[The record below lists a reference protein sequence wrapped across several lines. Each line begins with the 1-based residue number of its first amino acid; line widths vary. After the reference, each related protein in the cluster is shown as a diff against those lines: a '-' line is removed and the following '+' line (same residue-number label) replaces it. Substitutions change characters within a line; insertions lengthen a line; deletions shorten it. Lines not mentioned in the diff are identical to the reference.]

1 MTFDWS
7 EVRALW
13 PPPFTR
19 AYLRA
24 HTRWHLLGGVALY
37 ALLGSVPL
45 VAVVSLLRQE
55 VLREAKGPLEFPL
68 YAMVW
73 DTVTATVAAALAA
86 FLWRLRG

>member
-1 MTFDWS
+1 MTLAWS

-19 AYLRA
+19 WYLRA
-24 HTRWHLLGGVALY
+24 HTRWHLLGGVVLY

-45 VAVVSLLRQE
+45 VAIVSLLRQE
-55 VLREAKGPLEFPL
+55 VLREAKGPTEFPL

-73 DTVTATVAAALAA
+73 DTVASVLAATLAA
-86 FLWRLRG
+86 FLLRGVR